1 MSKGCWLLLNHW
13 LNSNCCQST
22 VTYTNEQKG
31 PSVTLLPVLLGMLKA
46 MKAKL
51 TKICVV
57 LLASILLRIPSSSSI
72 QWNPAAL
79 PGYSLGEV
87 SAGGQ
92 YSQSAE
98 QLLQSSPALL
108 VTNVLKYLIYLS
120 ISWELYKQCS
130 SVTTLKD
137 EGGHIS
143 SRAWKTPPLTFES
156 PTQLSAKSRSISAPV
171 SNKFMSKITQAM
183 CRAGTFLGL
192 CWNSTDNSFPWAWDF
207 GPSLCVPAKME
218 ATSLL
223 HTALIEDVVE
233 LLFFFFFKWIE
244 HWKLKA
250 SSKSNVLFF

>member
-1 MSKGCWLLLNHW
+1 MLAFAINHW

-31 PSVTLLPVLLGMLKA
+31 PSVTLVRVLLGMLKA
-46 MKAKL
+46 VKAKL

-72 QWNPAAL
+72 QWNSAAL
-79 PGYSLGEV
+79 PGYNLGEV
-87 SAGGQ
+87 SPGGQ
-92 YSQSAE
+92 DSQRAE
-98 QLLQSSPALL
+98 QLLRSSPALL
-108 VTNVLKYLIYLS
+108 VTNVRKYLIYLS
-120 ISWELYKQCS
+120 ISWGPYKQCS

-143 SRAWKTPPLTFES
+143 SRARKTPPLTFES
-156 PTQLSAKSRSISAPV
+156 PTQLFAKRRSISVPV
-171 SNKFMSKITQAM
+171 SNKFMLKITQAM
-183 CRAGTFLGL
+183 CRAGTFPGL

-207 GPSLCVPAKME
+207 SLCASKNE
-218 ATSLL
+218 GYFSSSYCTDRRCGG
-223 HTALIEDVVE
+223 T
-233 LLFFFFFKWIE
+233 FFFFKWIE